1 MLFCGSA
8 PFPLPVGQ
16 LAFHPCPRCLQ
27 AFHTETA
34 HLCPWADDRGLE
46 EEFKAGLQMC
56 MGLSHSGL
64 GLCVQ
69 VDQHPRARTHTH
81 THMCTHIH
89 TRAHTHVCTH
99 MRAHTYTRVHVR
111 THTCVRVCTTQVRV
125 KAGAVPRKQPVQAR
139 LVGLPWSPS
148 LVTSQR

>member
-34 HLCPWADDRGLE
+34 RLCPRAGDRGLE

-64 GLCVQ
+64 GLSVQ
-69 VDQHPRARTHTH
+69 VDQHARARTHTH
-81 THMCTHIH
+81 T
-89 TRAHTHVCTH
+89 RAC
-99 MRAHTYTRVHVR
+99 VHHLGQRRGGCSSQEAACSGTVGG
-111 THTCVRVCTTQVRV
+111 VS
-125 KAGAVPRKQPVQAR
+125 PVTFVSHLAEVSLQH
-139 LVGLPWSPS
+139 SP
-148 LVTSQR
+148 QRDSNCSFSFSRS

>member
-89 TRAHTHVCTH
+89 TRARIHTYAHTCARTHTHVCMCARTCACVCAPP
-99 MRAHTYTRVHVR
+99 RSESRRV
-111 THTCVRVCTTQVRV
+111 QFP
-125 KAGAVPRKQPVQAR
+125 G
-139 LVGLPWSPS
+139 SS
-148 LVTSQR
+148 LFRHGWWDFPGHLR